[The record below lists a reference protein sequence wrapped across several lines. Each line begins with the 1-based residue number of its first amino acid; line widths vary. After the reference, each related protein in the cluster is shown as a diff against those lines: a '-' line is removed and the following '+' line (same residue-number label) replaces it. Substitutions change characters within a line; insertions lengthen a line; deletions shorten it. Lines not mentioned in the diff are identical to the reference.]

1 MIIRPYGDVV
11 IRGVIGC
18 VMVVAM
24 VGCVPLPPDD
34 FNAKAQ
40 GREGAMTFV
49 SPLAVEAFRS
59 PLLLPL
65 VVSAPNKL
73 GLAGGNSAQA
83 AELGASW
90 VYQWVPQ
97 CNAGDVECVP
107 MIWGRNDITATVS
120 SGTWLMGFNEPDLGG
135 QSNLLPVEAAALWR
149 EIECRWPHK
158 RLVAPAPSHE
168 NPYWIEGFF
177 SAYVSA
183 YGRAPRLDALAFHCY
198 FQNAS
203 QCIELGR
210 RFVGLAE
217 AWGVDE
223 VWCTEFAFVPAY
235 SADAASEAVKFAT
248 WLEQQPR
255 ITRYAPFVAHITCDW
270 SWPDC
275 RPSADPSLFDGAG
288 RLTEIGGWYAR
299 SVW

>member
-1 MIIRPYGDVV
+1 MMIRPYGDVV
-11 IRGVIGC
+11 IRSVIGC

-83 AELGASW
+83 ADLGASW

-107 MIWGRNDITATVS
+107 MIWGRNDMTATVS

-135 QSNLLPVEAAALWR
+135 QSNLLPVEAAVLWR

-183 YGRAPRLDALAFHCY
+183 YGRAPRLDALAMHCY
-198 FQNAS
+198 LPTAQE
-203 QCIELGR
+203 CIALAEQYE
-210 RFVGLAE
+210 GLAQ
-217 AWGVDE
+217 AWGIREGWV
-223 VWCTEFAFVPAY
+223 TEFAWTSV
-235 SADAASEAVKFAT
+235 SADWQAQIAQFT
-248 WLEQQPR
+248 TYLEQSDFWM
-255 ITRYAPFVAHITCDW
+255 RYAPFVSYETCDNEFW
-270 SWPDC
+270 DC
-275 RPSADPSLFDGAG
+275 ATAGDPSLFDRFGQLTDIG
-288 RLTEIGGWYAR
+288 RMYQR
-299 SVW
+299 VPQ